1 MQELIIGVMW
11 YFVFLFSLVFHE
23 AAHAFAALKLGDET
37 AYDGGQVTL
46 DPVPHI
52 RREPL
57 GMVVVPLIS
66 YLIGGWMFGWASAPY
81 NIQWAMNYPKRSALM
96 SLAGPVANLVLVI
109 AAMILIRVGI
119 VLGYFSVPWQFDFT
133 QVVLAD
139 QAGFPAS
146 FAILLSIM
154 FSLNVLLFVFNL
166 IPVPPLDGS
175 GVVPLFMKEETA
187 QAYMGFIHQPIFM
200 ILGIFLAWELIGHL
214 FYPVFY
220 FFLNILYL
228 GIS

>member
-1 MQELIIGVMW
+1 MQELIVGVMW

-37 AYDGGQVTL
+37 AYEGGQVTL
-46 DPVPHI
+46 DPTPHI

-57 GMVVVPLIS
+57 GTVVIPLIS
-66 YLIGGWMFGWASAPY
+66 YVLSGWMFGWASAPY
-81 NIQWAMNYPKRSALM
+81 DIRWALNYPKRSALM

-109 AAMILIRVGI
+109 AAMILIRIGI
-119 VLGYFSVPWQFDFT
+119 VLGYFTIPWQFNFT

-154 FSLNVLLFVFNL
+154 FSLNVLLFIFNL

-175 GVVPLFMKEETA
+175 GIIPLFMGEETA
-187 QAYMGFIHQPIFM
+187 QKYMLFISQPIFM
-200 ILGIFLAWELIGHL
+200 ILGIFLAWELIDVI
-214 FYPVFY
+214 FYPAFS
-220 FFLNILYL
+220 FFLNVLYL
-228 GIS
+228 GL